1 MKLIKILFLNSLI
14 YLLLMSCGFPETE
27 FKSHDE
33 GLKFKEFIREDISF
47 GCLGTYYINNEAIN
61 TEFTLEDGLNLAIL
75 KLGRNNN
82 AQYSI
87 SKNKFNSYSGNYIG
101 INGYY
106 YKGQY
111 SYDESIPTI
120 NNLSIYIDGYINS
133 SSQIDKIR
141 EYNAYF
147 KNFYISIN
155 NDRSRIELE
164 SWSETEEKGQTVDFA
179 FYEKGNEIYLLI
191 LTSETRTVKKNT
203 LIKMLKP

>member
-14 YLLLMSCGFPETE
+14 YLLLTSCGFPETE
-27 FKSHDE
+27 YKSNDE
-33 GLKFKEFIREDISF
+33 GIKFKEFINDGIPF
-47 GCLGTYYINNEAIN
+47 KCLGTEYINAEAIE
-61 TEFTLEDGLNLAIL
+61 TKFTLEDGLSLDIL

-82 AQYSI
+82 AQYTI
-87 SKNKFNSYSGNYIG
+87 SKNKFNPHSGYYSG
-101 INGYY
+101 INGTYY
-106 YKGQY
+106 SGKY

-120 NNLSIYIDGYINS
+120 NNLSIYIDGNINS
-133 SSQIDKIR
+133 SSQINKIR

-164 SWSETEEKGQTVDFA
+164 SWSETGEKGQTVDFA

-191 LTSETRTVKKNT
+191 LTSETRTVEKNT